1 MADLTA
7 DVEAAIES
15 ADELIQDESVAAHV
29 RDLIRDLADVF
40 AHELDLAVSESE
52 MAYDDGYLDGRSDLE
67 MDLMDCEEKIEALEG
82 IL

>member
-7 DVEAAIES
+7 DVVAAIES